1 MKIAVF
7 SDIHGNYQAL
17 DAIMNRIEKDNYD
30 RVIYLGD
37 AVALGPD
44 SDLCMERLNN
54 SKVEFILGNHE
65 LYVTRGHEID
75 PDMDEREIKHNDW
88 VTKSLKKSK
97 INDNNNLKIELE
109 LNGKKFCFKHF
120 LLDEKNKYPFKH
132 LDMFQTDAYKEEFN
146 KEKYDYIFYGHLH
159 EERYDRLNGKE
170 FYGIGSSGCRHNSKT
185 YFYSIETD
193 KNKIKINK
201 VKLSYNRKRFLNRM
215 KTVRYYD
222 KKILGEIFFGI
233 Y

>member
-1 MKIAVF
+1 
-7 SDIHGNYQAL
+7 
-17 DAIMNRIEKDNYD
+17 
-30 RVIYLGD
+30 
-37 AVALGPD
+37 
-44 SDLCMERLNN
+44 
-54 SKVEFILGNHE
+54 
-65 LYVTRGHEID
+65 
-75 PDMDEREIKHNDW
+75 
-88 VTKSLKKSK
+88 
-97 INDNNNLKIELE
+97 
-109 LNGKKFCFKHF
+109 
-120 LLDEKNKYPFKH
+120 
-132 LDMFQTDAYKEEFN
+132 MFQTDAYKEEFN